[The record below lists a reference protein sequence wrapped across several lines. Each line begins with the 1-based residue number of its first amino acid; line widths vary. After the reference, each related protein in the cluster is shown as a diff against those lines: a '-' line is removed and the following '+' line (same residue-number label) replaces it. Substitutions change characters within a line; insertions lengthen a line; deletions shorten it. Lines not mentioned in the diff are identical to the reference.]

1 MNKLISFVRLDLL
14 TIKPYFTL
22 KNLLIFAA
30 ITFFL
35 TVVSVNI
42 ASAIGIGMMFATMFM
57 SYPFAVG
64 EKSNMDALYAIL
76 SIDRK
81 TVVLGR
87 YVFALFLNICAIVL
101 SFIFALAGLFTARAA
116 KFQNRP
122 DEVFWM
128 VLLFAML
135 FAVIEVIQ
143 LPFFF
148 KFGYNKARFL
158 SVIPFIAIMAG
169 YFTLISMEGNSELS
183 GYVTGF
189 FTNTLGAG
197 GMIASA
203 ILVLLLLI
211 FASYRLSLS
220 FYNRRE
226 F

>member
-1 MNKLISFVRLDLL
+1 MNKLVSFVRLDFM
-14 TIKPYFTL
+14 TIKPYFTA
-22 KNLLIFAA
+22 KNMLIFAA
-30 ITFFL
+30 IVFFL
-35 TVVSVNI
+35 TVVSYNLSSVFVV
-42 ASAIGIGMMFATMFM
+42 GMMLGLMFT

-64 EKSNMDALYAIL
+64 EKTNMDALYVIL
-76 SIDRK
+76 SIGRK

-87 YVFALFLNICAIVL
+87 YIFALFLNICAIVL
-101 SFIFALAGLFTARAA
+101 SFVFALVGLFTARAA

-158 SVIPFIAIMAG
+158 SVIPFIAIMGG
-169 YFTLISMEGNSELS
+169 YFAYISMGSNSELS

-203 ILVLLLLI
+203 VFILFILI
-211 FASYRLSLS
+211 FTSYRLSLS
-220 FYNRRE
+220 FYSKRE